1 MNLTLAPMTPRQS
14 RLLAPLLLLA
24 VFALGVAAVAIPA
37 LQLNA
42 HYQSAIDQRVDRL
55 TREQRIISMAPKLQQ
70 QMLELQRLNPAR
82 FYLRNPNPVLAAA
95 EIQEDAKRLIDANG
109 GKLLSM
115 NILPPK
121 DEDQLTR
128 VGINVQLTG
137 GLDGVEKL
145 LYGLET
151 AVPYLFINN
160 LNIRSINAYIP
171 PNAAVPPL
179 QLQVQFD
186 LTGYV
191 RKKGAA

>member
-14 RLLAPLLLLA
+14 RLLALLLLLA
-24 VFALGVAAVAIPA
+24 VLAVGVVAVAIPA

-70 QMLELQRLNPAR
+70 QMLELQRLNPAQ

-121 DEDQLTR
+121 DENQLTR

-137 GLDGVEKL
+137 GLDGVVNL
-145 LYGLET
+145 LYSLET

-160 LNIRSINAYIP
+160 LNIRSINAYTP
-171 PNAAVPPL
+171 PNGTAPPL

>member
-14 RLLAPLLLLA
+14 RLLALLLLLA
-24 VFALGVAAVAIPA
+24 VLAVGVAAVAIPA

-42 HYQSAIDQRVDRL
+42 HYQSAIDKRLDRL

-145 LYGLET
+145 LYSLET
-151 AVPYLFINN
+151 AAPYVFINN
-160 LNIRSINAYIP
+160 LNIRAINAYIP
-171 PNAAVPPL
+171 PNGTAPPL

>member
-1 MNLTLAPMTPRQS
+1 MNLTLTPMTPGQS
-14 RLLAPLLLLA
+14 RALAVLLLLA
-24 VFALGVAAVAIPA
+24 VLCAVAAAIAIPA

-42 HYQSAIDQRVDRL
+42 RYQSAIDQRVDRL

-70 QMLELQRLNPAR
+70 QMLELQRLNPSR

-95 EIQEDAKRLIDANG
+95 EIQENAKRLIDANG

-121 DEDQLTR
+121 DEDPLTR

-145 LYGLET
+145 LYQLET
-151 AVPYLFINN
+151 ATPYLFINN
-160 LNIRSINAYIP
+160 LSIRAINAYLP
-171 PNAAVPPL
+171 RNSAVPPL

-191 RKKGAA
+191 RKKEAA